1 MQSTQYFRW
10 FALLSLILLSLFSC
24 KKAEEEEVTPG
35 SMSGTVTFDV
45 PYYVLKGETVTMTAS
60 GVFYPREVSYQ
71 IGRAHV

>member
-10 FALLSLILLSLFSC
+10 FALMSLVLLSLLSC
-24 KKAEEEEVTPG
+24 KKAEEEEETHE

-60 GVFYPREVSYQ
+60 GIFYPRRLPT
-71 IGRAHV
+71 GGT